1 MFDKGILEYMRV
13 MPFDC
18 SMGPVFKPVSVYCPS
33 SLSQL
38 YIITRTLHIL
48 PTMDPRRMPS
58 PPDVSWYRKMDI
70 SGYSGSFPNQVIRE
84 PLHEQKGYYTS
95 ATGESEPRGRSSS
108 IVGYPREAYPLRH
121 PYEGRLEADYGVYKE
136 KQQQFIEA
144 RSTYR
149 ELSDRSV
156 GVNVPQGTRV
166 YGSGRAT
173 TPPYHRQLAPLAAAA
188 AGCAKV

>member
-1 MFDKGILEYMRV
+1 
-13 MPFDC
+13 
-18 SMGPVFKPVSVYCPS
+18 
-33 SLSQL
+33 
-38 YIITRTLHIL
+38 
-48 PTMDPRRMPS
+48 
-58 PPDVSWYRKMDI
+58 MDI

-188 AGCAKV
+188 AGCAKVAADSRTEFTDQHIGRAYKGLEGQEGYRGHKAQMDQLLYAVRTNTVLEKKHTRFMNRPEYYD